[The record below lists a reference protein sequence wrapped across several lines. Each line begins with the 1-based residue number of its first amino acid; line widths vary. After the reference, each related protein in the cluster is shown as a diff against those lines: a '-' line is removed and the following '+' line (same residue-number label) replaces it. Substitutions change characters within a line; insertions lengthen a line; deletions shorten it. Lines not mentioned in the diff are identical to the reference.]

1 MFLGEFKVNTTFF
14 YIYKHT
20 STYNQLMLKNKAL
33 LIISIIFFLLLNTRY
48 YWEGVLGA
56 WAMLEVIILILT
68 FIILFIALIYQIFLA
83 IKEKLTVKSR
93 TILIAIMSATL
104 GTDAIKPHGLIDFEK
119 FEHDD
124 LLIAGRKGVA
134 GCMTT
139 LKLKVN
145 NEFYIKSVCLGLTR
159 QLELIR

>member
-1 MFLGEFKVNTTFF
+1 
-14 YIYKHT
+14 
-20 STYNQLMLKNKAL
+20 
-33 LIISIIFFLLLNTRY
+33 
-48 YWEGVLGA
+48 
-56 WAMLEVIILILT
+56 MLEVIILILT

-83 IKEKLTVKSR
+83 IKEKQIVKSR
-93 TILIAIMSATL
+93 IILIIIMLVILTST
-104 GTDAIKPHGLIDFEK
+104 AIKPGGVIAFENFEK
-119 FEHDD
+119 KD
-124 LLIAGRKGVA
+124 LFIARRGGVA